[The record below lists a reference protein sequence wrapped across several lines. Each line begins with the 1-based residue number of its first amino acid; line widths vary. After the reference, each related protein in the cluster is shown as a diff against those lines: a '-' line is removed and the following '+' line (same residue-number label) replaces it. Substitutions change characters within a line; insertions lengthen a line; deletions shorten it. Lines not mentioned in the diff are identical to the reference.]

1 MNSTT
6 HPTADKLRAIAARL
20 ASKATAK
27 RGPRNENTPKRQ
39 RQGMDARHEAGN
51 LDRAAQAACVLA
63 DVWETGVVP
72 RAYQTINTRK
82 ELEALTARCSFSTGY
97 YHVGTA
103 DEHVDEGSIARAFRS
118 WVVSQQGDEA
128 RKSLAERAA
137 ADKLR
142 TLENSTK
149 FDNIPGFFPSPPAV
163 CARILEA
170 AGKSLAGLN
179 VLEPSAGIGSLM
191 DAARDAGAY
200 VVGFEVSAK
209 LTGICEA
216 KGHVVE
222 RCDFLT
228 REVEGEV
235 ADCVLMNPPF
245 ENRQDAAHVRRA
257 FLWLKPGGV
266 LVAVMSASAAHSD
279 RYEVFRGWLA
289 EVGGTIEKLPEN
301 SFKDS
306 HCSTGVSTVLVT
318 VRK

>member
-6 HPTADKLRAIAARL
+6 NPTAEKLRQIAARL
-20 ASKATAK
+20 ASEATAK

-63 DVWETGVVP
+63 DAWERGGMP
-72 RAYQTINTRK
+72 RDYQLITTRK
-82 ELEALTARCSFSTGY
+82 ELEALTARRSFSTGY

-103 DEHVDEGSIARAFRS
+103 EEHVDEDSLARAFRS
-118 WVVSQQGDEA
+118 WVVSQQGDDA

-137 ADKLR
+137 ADRLR

-163 CARILEA
+163 CARILEE
-170 AGKSLAGLN
+170 AGDVSGLN

-191 DAARDAGAY
+191 DAARLAGAN

-209 LTGICEA
+209 LAGICEA
-216 KGHVVE
+216 KGHTVE

-235 ADCVLMNPPF
+235 ADAVLMNPPF

-289 EVGGTIEKLPEN
+289 DVGGTIEKLPEG

-306 HCSTGVSTVLVT
+306 HCSTGVATIIVT